1 MDNTRLPKLVYN
13 YLREQSTLWAKDT
26 KEIFNQIK
34 CLDLFD
40 NNVPII
46 NFKEFLNHAK
56 KTLLSHYEISWRL
69 LATKKTKLGIYNE
82 YKNDY
87 HVEKYC
93 QIHLKRFQRSLLARL
108 RLGVL
113 PIQVEVGRYSNIPRQ
128 DRHCP
133 LCTSR
138 EIEDENHIL
147 FQCPK
152 YEAPRTK
159 LLDSVTE
166 KVNNFILLD
175 EASKIGILTSHINVI
190 RKTANYIKS
199 VLEIRQNQLPL

>member
-1 MDNTRLPKLVYN
+1 M
-13 YLREQSTLWAKDT
+13 WAKDT

-46 NFKEFLNHAK
+46 NFKEFLHHAK
-56 KTLLSHYEISWRL
+56 LTLLSQYEISWRV
-69 LATKKTKLGIYNE
+69 LATKKTKLCIYNE

-133 LCTSR
+133 LYTSR
-138 EIEDENHIL
+138 EIENE
-147 FQCPK
+147 
-152 YEAPRTK
+152 
-159 LLDSVTE
+159 
-166 KVNNFILLD
+166 
-175 EASKIGILTSHINVI
+175 
-190 RKTANYIKS
+190 NYI
-199 VLEIRQNQLPL
+199 QNMRLPEQSY